1 MGGLDMRNLT
11 LSRSR
16 ISILSVAAF
25 LFLSGTIAFGQPR
38 IKFAE
43 TVHDFGLVKEGESVT
58 HVFRFQNLGDE
69 PLNIPR
75 VKTP

>member
-1 MGGLDMRNLT
+1 
-11 LSRSR
+11 
-16 ISILSVAAF
+16 
-25 LFLSGTIAFGQPR
+25 AFGHQQ

-43 TVHDFGLVKEGESVT
+43 TVHDFGLVKEGQSVT

-75 VKTP
+75 VKTS